1 MKAKLGMSQ
10 RAYAASRGIARPYIN
25 RLVHAGIIPTLPDGS
40 IDPDA
45 ADRAR
50 AENIV
55 PRMPRMDC
63 NQQFDKEA
71 LQRRFASLG

>member
-25 RLVHAGIIPTLPDGS
+25 RLVHAGVIPTLPDGS

-55 PRMPRMDC
+55 PRMPRIDC
-63 NQQFDKEA
+63 KQQFDMEA
-71 LQRRFASLG
+71 LERRFARLG